1 MRLPLVTLIL
11 TLAVSF
17 PVLGGELIRFQAT
30 NGSIGMTDDASKLPH
45 GATVVGR
52 SAASA
57 PKESQPA
64 GAEPAALKPE
74 RAAGAQKPLASRYA
88 PPDDNGPDAAL
99 WRQRVLAAKHRLE
112 QAKDQLVH
120 EEAVSQDCL
129 YSSHKDFNGL
139 LHNYSGHCS
148 ELEARVRRAREAVES
163 ATSYAEDGLLEECRI
178 AGCLPGWVR

>member
-1 MRLPLVTLIL
+1 MQLPLATLIL
-11 TLAVSF
+11 ALAVSS
-17 PVLGGELIRFQAT
+17 PALAGDLIRFTTA
-30 NGSIGMTDDASKLPH
+30 NGSIGMTYDASKLPH

-57 PKESQPA
+57 PKASQPA
-64 GAEPAALKPE
+64 GGEPAAPEPE
-74 RAAGAQKPLASRYA
+74 RAAAAQKPPAFRYV
-88 PPDDNGPDAAL
+88 PPDDDGPDAAL
-99 WRQRVLAAKHRLE
+99 WRERVLAAKNRLQ

-129 YSSHKDFNGL
+129 YSSHKNFNGL

-163 ATSYAEDGLLEECRI
+163 ATRYAEDGLLEECRI